1 VKALFL
7 AAALLSAAP
16 ALAQAQAPVAPSAA
30 TQPVDPARLALA
42 EKTVVV
48 LVPQGVYLRLMQKQ
62 FPAMMDAML
71 ANMDVAMPGG
81 REKARTADPAFDE
94 RMRILTRV
102 MGEEMGPLMSRME
115 PSLRTGMARALARRF
130 DMQQLTDFN
139 VFFATPSGKAF
150 GEQFISLFADPEIM
164 GEMMKTMPMMMQE
177 MPRIMKKVEAATA
190 HLPKPPKP
198 KGEQE

>member
-1 VKALFL
+1 MKGIAF
-7 AAALLSAAP
+7 AAALLAATP
-16 ALAQAQAPVAPSAA
+16 ALAQAPAPVAPAA
-30 TQPVDPARLALA
+30 AQPVDPARLALA
-42 EKTVVV
+42 EKTVAV
-48 LVPQGVYLRLMQKQ
+48 LVPQGVYLRLMQRQ

-71 ANMDVAMPGG
+71 ANMDTMVPGG
-81 REKARTADPAFDE
+81 RDKARAADPVFDE
-94 RMRILTRV
+94 RMRIMTRV

-130 DMQQLTDFN
+130 DPQQLNDLN
-139 VFFATPSGKAF
+139 LFFATPSGKAF

-164 GEMMKTMPMMMQE
+164 GEMMKMMPMMMQE

-190 HLPKPPKP
+190 HLPKPAKS